1 MFCCLLFVAS
11 LRYMREGPLDFL
23 KFKDD
28 RKEATKKTKEHKFT
42 RFSELNA
49 LNYLLINVTCIA
61 FTFYL

>member
-1 MFCCLLFVAS
+1 
-11 LRYMREGPLDFL
+11 MREGPLGFL